1 MTYKTSYQSSL
12 KATHKTRIIW
22 DNHCIYAFG
31 SLPFSTFADYQFYI
45 VLYFITIFTDK
56 AELLNTDQSWFTNV
70 FTNYETN

>member
-12 KATHKTRIIW
+12 KATQKIRIIW

-31 SLPFSTFADYQFYI
+31 SPPFSTFADDQFYI